1 MQLNYKEYGSG
12 EPLIILHGFLGS
24 LDNWHTLA
32 TKFGAYF
39 RTFAI
44 DQRNHG
50 KSFHSETHSLQL
62 MVDDLKEFIEL
73 NQLKNVNLLG
83 HSMGGKVVMEFA
95 LQYPQLTNKIIVADI
110 APRKYKPGHDDVFSA
125 LHAVDLTKIENR
137 KQAEEA
143 MTPFLPDFGVRQFVL
158 KNLDRTESGAYKWKM
173 NLRVLY
179 KDYEEV
185 TKEIESNRSF
195 DNPVLF
201 LKGSNSLYIKE
212 TDIPKIAELFPY
224 FKLETIENAGHWLHA
239 EQPEKVYQLVMN
251 FLES

>member
-73 NQLKNVNLLG
+73 NQLDSELR
-83 HSMGGKVVMEFA
+83 FD
-95 LQYPQLTNKIIVADI
+95 IISI
-110 APRKYKPGHDDVFSA
+110 I
-125 LHAVDLTKIENR
+125 LNEN
-137 KQAEEA
+137 QC
-143 MTPFLPDFGVRQFVL
+143 
-158 KNLDRTESGAYKWKM
+158 
-173 NLRVLY
+173 
-179 KDYEEV
+179 
-185 TKEIESNRSF
+185 EIEH
-195 DNPVLF
+195 
-201 LKGSNSLYIKE
+201 
-212 TDIPKIAELFPY
+212 
-224 FKLETIENAGHWLHA
+224 IENAFW
-239 EQPEKVYQLVMN
+239 N
-251 FLES
+251 

>member
-1 MQLNYKEYGSG
+1 MLLNFKEYGSG

-50 KSFHSETHSLQL
+50 KSFHSESHSLQT
-62 MVDDLKEFIEL
+62 MVDDLKEFIQYH
-73 NQLKNVNLLG
+73 NLKNVNLLG

-95 LQYPQLTNKIIVADI
+95 LQNPDLANKIIVADI
-110 APRKYKPGHDDVFSA
+110 APRKYKAGHDDVFAA
-125 LHAVDLTKIENR
+125 LHAVDLSKIETR

-143 MTPFLPDFGVRQFVL
+143 MIPYLPDFGVRQFVL
-158 KNLDRTESGAYKWKM
+158 KNLDRNENGDYKWKM

-179 KDYEEV
+179 RDYEEV
-185 TKEIESNRSF
+185 TKEIEGGRSF
-195 DNPVLF
+195 ENPVLF

-212 TDIPKIAELFPY
+212 TDIPKISELFPY

-239 EQPEKVYQLVMN
+239 EQPEKVYQLVIN
-251 FLES
+251 FLEN